1 MKNSLLLTVLFFT
14 IFASAQENVSFGQQ
28 KEIVSPE
35 IHADNSVTFRFEAK
49 DAKSV
54 KVQGDFLPAQGFTPG
69 SAELKKDENGIW
81 TFTANP
87 LKSELYSYSFYV
99 DGIKTLDPNNAYM
112 TRDVSTIVNIF
123 LIGNGKADNY
133 KVQDVAHGTV
143 TRRWYDSPT
152 LNMTRRVTIYTP
164 PGYETS
170 KENYPVLYLLHGAG
184 GDEEAWIA
192 LGRTSQ
198 ILDNLIAQK
207 KAKPMIVVMTNGN
220 ANQTA
225 APGESSAK
233 MDKPIFIQPG
243 IWSGNTEKAYP
254 DVIKFIDSNY
264 RTKKDKANR
273 AIAGLSM
280 GGMHSLVISAN
291 NPDMFD
297 YVGVFSSAQ
306 LQPKDATGEVYQ
318 NFDQKLKT
326 QREKGFK
333 LYWIA
338 IGNTDF
344 LFKQSNEFRTKLD
357 AMQFPYKY
365 KESEGG
371 HTWSN
376 WRDYLTEFAPQ
387 LFK

>member
-1 MKNSLLLTVLFFT
+1 MKITHLLMALV
-14 IFASAQENVSFGQQ
+14 FATCCFAQENVNFGQQ

-35 IHADNSVTFRFEAK
+35 IHADNSVTFRMVAP
-49 DAKSV
+49 DAK
-54 KVQGDFLPAQGFTPG
+54 KVQIESDFLPPSGFAKGT
-69 SAELKKDENGIW
+69 ADFKKDADGIW
-81 TFTANP
+81 TFTSDKLA
-87 LKSELYSYSFYV
+87 SELYSYQFII
-99 DGIKTLDPNNAYM
+99 DGIKVHDPNNAFLI
-112 TRDVSTIVNIF
+112 RDVSTIVNVFI
-123 LIGNGKADNY
+123 IGNGKADDY
-133 KVQDVAHGTV
+133 KTKDVPHGTV

-152 LNMTRRVTIYTP
+152 LKMSRRVTIYTP

-170 KENYPVLYLLHGAG
+170 NEKYPTLYLMHGAG

-192 LGRTSQ
+192 LGRTAQ
-198 ILDNLIAQK
+198 IIDNLIAEK
-207 KAKPMIVVMTNGN
+207 KARPMLVVMTNGN

-225 APGESSAK
+225 APGESSAAWT
-233 MDKPIFIQPG
+233 KPIFIQPD

-254 DVIKFIDSNY
+254 DVIKFVESNY
-264 RTKKDKANR
+264 RVKKEKASR

-280 GGMHSLVISAN
+280 GGMHSLTISAN
-291 NPDMFD
+291 NPDTFG

-306 LQPKDATGEVYQ
+306 LQPKDAKGDVYQ

-326 QREKGFK
+326 QKEKGFK

-344 LFKQSNEFRTKLD
+344 LFKQSNEFRAKLD
-357 AMQFPYKY
+357 AMKFPYKY
-365 KESEGG
+365 MESQGG

-376 WRDYLTEFAPQ
+376 WRDYLTEFAPM

>member
-1 MKNSLLLTVLFFT
+1 MKITYLLIALV
-14 IFASAQENVSFGQQ
+14 FATCGFAQENVSFGQQ

-54 KVQGDFLPAQGFTPG
+54 KVQGDFLPPQGFTPG
-69 SAELKKDENGIW
+69 SAELKKDENGVW
-81 TFTANP
+81 TFKTNP

-99 DGIKTLDPNNAYM
+99 DGVKTLDANNAYM

-133 KVQDVAHGTV
+133 KTKDVPHGTV

-152 LNMTRRVTIYTP
+152 LKMNRRVTIYTP

-170 KENYPVLYLLHGAG
+170 KETYPTLYLMHGAG

-192 LGRTSQ
+192 LGRTAQ
-198 ILDNLIAQK
+198 IMDNLISEK
-207 KAKPMIVVMTNGN
+207 KAKPMLVVMTNGN

-225 APGESSAK
+225 APGESSAP
-233 MDKPIFIQPG
+233 MTKPIFIQPD

-254 DVIKFIDSNY
+254 DVIKFVESNY
-264 RTKKDKANR
+264 RVKKDKANR

-280 GGMHSLVISAN
+280 GGMHSLTISAN
-291 NPDMFD
+291 NPDTFD

-306 LQPKDATGEVYQ
+306 LQPKDAKGEVYQ
-318 NFDQKLKT
+318 NFDQKLQT
-326 QREKGFK
+326 QKDKGFK

-344 LFKQSNEFRTKLD
+344 LFKQSNEFRAKLD
-357 AMQFPYKY
+357 AMKFPYKY

-376 WRDYLTEFAPQ
+376 WRDYLTEFAPM